1 MNYEIVLA
9 AGLVGLLLYFSID
22 FKKHYTKE
30 FHEAAR
36 NPFYRF
42 LAGLIVI
49 FIASINPIIASVALA
64 IVFFWIADNN
74 LLSTIV
80 L

>member
-64 IVFFWIADNN
+64 IMN
-74 LLSTIV
+74 
-80 L
+80 

>member
-1 MNYEIVLA
+1 MDLETILA
-9 AGLVGLLLYFSID
+9 IGLVGLFVYFSID
-22 FKKHYTKE
+22 FKKHYTTE

-36 NPFYRF
+36 NPFYKF
-42 LAGLIVI
+42 LAGACVLYI
-49 FIASINPIIASVALA
+49 SNMNPTLGAIALA
-64 IVFFWIADNN
+64 IVFFWIADVQ

>member
-1 MNYEIVLA
+1 MDLETLLTIC
-9 AGLVGLLLYFSID
+9 LVGLFIFFSID
-22 FKKHYTKE
+22 FQKHYARE

-36 NPFYRF
+36 NPFLRF
-42 LAGLIVI
+42 LAGLFVLC
-49 FIASINPIIASVALA
+49 IANVNPILGAIALS
-64 IVFFWIADNN
+64 IVFFWIADVY